1 MAINF
6 EAANMAG
13 YNNPKIEV
21 FKATLENDGNADK
34 IVEYPPQPT
43 IVECINRGSIPFI
56 LLDNAGSAFLLS
68 LHSISSEGDMYFIVT
83 SKSAGEHILAY
94 TSDPNEPPVYQATM

>member
-21 FKATLENDGNADK
+21 FKAAVSDDQKVTAPNKSILIN
-34 IVEYPPQPT
+34 
-43 IVECINRGSIPFI
+43 CINRGSIPI
-56 LLDNAGSAFLLS
+56 IMLGTN
-68 LHSISSEGDMYFIVT
+68 
-83 SKSAGEHILAY
+83 SAGYILHLNSWEDSIEGTALDFSTLSGASALPEIALQY
-94 TSDPNEPPVYQATM
+94 YANSDTPKMVMG